1 MAGPIPLTVVGGFL
15 GSGKTTLVN
24 HILRNASGI
33 RAAVVVNDFGAIN
46 IDRALVAD
54 AWGETIALTNG
65 CVCCSIG
72 GDLTDALIAIMS
84 RAEAPDWIVIEASGV
99 SDPWR
104 IAQVGLADR
113 GLLLDGVVV
122 LADGACVRALA
133 EDPRIRDTVLRQ
145 LDGADIVVLNKADLV
160 GAAERAETR
169 AWLTVQ
175 APRATILE
183 ATSADLPIDLLTGV
197 AIGRAR
203 RFRAAVHGDSDHAR
217 RFDSLALSFEGRFS
231 AARLR
236 ELLGSMPAGILRVKG
251 IVRTDESASAT
262 LQYAGRRGT
271 LRAIDCAPFN
281 ISQVMAIALRG
292 ELPAEML
299 RCALDRALKEDVRD
313 DRLGR

>member
-33 RAAVVVNDFGAIN
+33 RAAVVVNDFGAVN
-46 IDRALVAD
+46 IDRALIAD
-54 AWGETIALTNG
+54 AHGETIALTNG

-84 RAEAPDWIVIEASGV
+84 RAEPPDWIVIEASGV

-145 LDGADIVVLNKADLV
+145 LDGADIVVLNKSDLV

-169 AWLTVQ
+169 AWLAVQ

-183 ATSADLPIDLLTGV
+183 ATSADLPIDLLTGI

-203 RFRAAVHGDSDHAR
+203 RSRAAVHADPDHAL
-217 RFDSLALSFEGRFS
+217 RFEWLALSFEGRFS

-236 ELLGSMPAGILRVKG
+236 ELLASMPAGVLRAKG

-262 LQYAGRRGT
+262 FQYAGRRGI
-271 LRAIDCAPFN
+271 LRAIDGAPFN
-281 ISQVMAIALRG
+281 ISQVVAIALRG
-292 ELPAEML
+292 ELPAETL
-299 RCALDRALKEDVRD
+299 RCALDRALEDDVCD